1 MVSGMRFFLFI
12 LVFIFTLNQNVKA
25 NAFTEIFGSE
35 GAAGIK
41 NPKIRSLSY
50 AFQYLTFTGSIG
62 YVGKQLFDSGFLSP
76 LGLTPESINNL
87 SPLGYK
93 DNFTIK
99 VTKKIRLKTG
109 DCVHIPAMKLHTH
122 GSTNKKTNFS
132 HIAINSFP
140 RKNKE
145 PKTVWYD
152 SDFKQSVT
160 RVLK

>member
-93 DNFTIK
+93 DNFTINSHNADILAVK
-99 VTKKIRLKTG
+99 ARVDEVNLVNRYKNELTK
-109 DCVHIPAMKLHTH
+109 
-122 GSTNKKTNFS
+122 NKFSFRSIEFRNNSNFS
-132 HIAINSFP
+132 KSIYNLDERDQLIERYIN
-140 RKNKE
+140 
-145 PKTVWYD
+145 D
-152 SDFKQSVT
+152 
-160 RVLK
+160 